1 MVSLEDELSL
11 DPNVKKLRLLGDHGE
26 ALSISM

>member
-1 MVSLEDELSL
+1 MVSLDDDLSL
-11 DPNVKKLRLLGDHGE
+11 DPNVKKLRLLGYHHE